1 VQHSAFSTQ
10 HSAFSTQH
18 SAVSIQHSAFSHQPV
33 GRRRRFR
40 MKDFR
45 DLDVWTKSHAITLD
59 VYRATADFPREELY
73 GLTSQMRRCS
83 ASIPANIAE
92 GCGRRGNGEFHRFL
106 TIAMGSAS
114 ELEYHLL
121 LSHDLEFL
129 RLEKFEALTCQVQE
143 IKKMLA
149 SLIRRVDVERNR
161 SLPA

>member
-1 VQHSAFSTQ
+1 
-10 HSAFSTQH
+10 
-18 SAVSIQHSAFSHQPV
+18 
-33 GRRRRFR
+33 

-45 DLDVWTKSHAITLD
+45 DLDVWSKAHSTTLA
-59 VYRATADFPREELY
+59 VYRATADFPKQELY
-73 GLTSQMRRCS
+73 GLTSQMRRCA

-121 LSHDLEFL
+121 LSHDLGFL
-129 RLEKFEALTCQVQE
+129 GLEKFDALTAQVQE

-149 SLIRRVDVERNR
+149 SLIRRVDAERNR
-161 SLPA
+161 SMPA